1 MSMRDIAVS
10 FPSPGTIRLES
21 RSLFEDPD
29 HPNCRELL
37 ERVFQARE
45 IKGITISGTDNPRA
59 ELHYCPRTFR
69 LEDVVKVV
77 TSLLAPEPAQR
88 SCEAFLQEAAG
99 PGRPSSPQPAAA
111 TDKSLRIAPSQTA
124 RDFRGVVHYY
134 RHGSV
139 VSGWEFVSELPGR
152 LRLRNLVL
160 LRRSPLCRAV
170 ERELTGVLGIG
181 RFKTNP
187 LTGTLLL
194 NHDPQQLSR
203 EQVIEIL
210 DAALIR
216 VEPPATPDQPDTNLP
231 VCTVSL
237 PLAAAAQFAALPRTC
252 PPPRSC
258 SSIHRSPHS
267 RRRDGFSW
275 KRNDSE
281 WMPWMLSSWPG
292 ASGQCRFSRERFAA
306 GV

>member
-29 HPNCRELL
+29 HPDCRKFL

-45 IKGITISGTDNPRA
+45 VTWIAISGTDSPQA
-59 ELHYCPRTFR
+59 ELHYCPRTFS
-69 LEDVVKVV
+69 LKDVVKVV
-77 TSLLAPEPAQR
+77 TSLLAPEPKQR
-88 SCEAFLQEAAG
+88 SFEACSQKAAG
-99 PGRPSSPQPAAA
+99 PSSPSSPRPVAA
-111 TDKSLRIAPSQTA
+111 TDKPLRIAPSQTA
-124 RDFRGVVHYY
+124 RDFRGVVRYY
-134 RHGSV
+134 CHGSV

-170 ERELTGVLGIG
+170 ERELTSVLGIG

-194 NHDPQQLSR
+194 THDPRQLSR

-216 VEPPATPDQPDTNLP
+216 VEPPATPDQPDMNLP

-237 PLAAAAQFAALPRTC
+237 PLAAAAQFA
-252 PPPRSC
+252 
-258 SSIHRSPHS
+258 
-267 RRRDGFSW
+267 
-275 KRNDSE
+275 
-281 WMPWMLSSWPG
+281 
-292 ASGQCRFSRERFAA
+292 
-306 GV
+306 

>member
-1 MSMRDIAVS
+1 MRDIAVS

-21 RSLFEDPD
+21 RSLFGDPD
-29 HPNCRELL
+29 HPNCRKLL

-45 IKGITISGTDNPRA
+45 IKGITISSTDSPRA

-69 LEDVVKVV
+69 LKDVVKVV

-88 SCEAFLQEAAG
+88 SCEAFLQEAAE

-111 TDKSLRIAPSQTA
+111 TDKPLRIAPSQTA
-124 RDFRGVVHYY
+124 RDFRGVVRYY

-170 ERELTGVLGIG
+170 ERELTSVLGIG

-237 PLAAAAQFAALPRTC
+237 PLAAAAQFAAPRSC

-258 SSIHRSPHS
+258 SSIHRSPRS